1 MGNFRETPIHPSL
14 KMTTVCLL
22 VGRPLISNETIPS
35 PSPGSSES
43 AFRSQNLSFHRMHIA
58 TLARKSDFFMKWS
71 SIIKNGFVLLTC
83 QYLRRMCAL
92 HFTLTCVVCIAA
104 WSIAAPV

>member
-58 TLARKSDFFMKWS
+58 TLARKSDFFYEMVINNQEW
-71 SIIKNGFVLLTC
+71 ICVANLPVLT
-83 QYLRRMCAL
+83 
-92 HFTLTCVVCIAA
+92 
-104 WSIAAPV
+104 